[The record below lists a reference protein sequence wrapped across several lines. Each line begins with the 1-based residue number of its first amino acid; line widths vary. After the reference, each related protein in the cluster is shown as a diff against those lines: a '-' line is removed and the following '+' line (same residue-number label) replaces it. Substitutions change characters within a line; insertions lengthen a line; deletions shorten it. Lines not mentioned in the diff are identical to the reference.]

1 MVPMSWA
8 SFVDVRQ
15 ISLKVERVKVHRS
28 LLNVV
33 INEEYLYC
41 IVVLNVSTNNIV
53 VVSKNY

>member
-1 MVPMSWA
+1 MVPVSWA

-33 INEEYLYC
+33 INEEYLYF